1 MRKHICVLSENS
13 QYLKVYR
20 FVSAPFISIKKNC
33 DINEWAGSA
42 VKRKPNDIIIQID
55 AGADNIAKQCRSLI
69 LKYQDEL
76 CKMTMA
82 DSAKVEF

>member
-1 MRKHICVLSENS
+1 MLCQMLTEIRSLLLYFN
-13 QYLKVYR
+13 
-20 FVSAPFISIKKNC
+20 KNC
-33 DINEWAGSA
+33 DLNEWASSA

-76 CKMTMA
+76 LKMTIA
-82 DSAKVEF
+82 DSAKVVF